1 MKTAYTFVTL
11 RYVHDVVTGEFA
23 NVGVVLYAP
32 AERYLEA
39 RFTSSY
45 ERLNALFVKI
55 DQANY
60 RNLIRYLGNRFVE
73 LAAEVR
79 EGLNLASVQGI
90 DELVRRVLPPDDS
103 SLQWSAASGGFSS
116 NLGETVGQLYARMVE
131 RYTRSDDASS
141 RTDEDIARPFKA
153 QLNKAAEKLHEKCI
167 EAKDYQYDFQYAWKN
182 SMWHVYEPVS
192 FDLVNSSSIVEKA
205 NNWLGRGVALND
217 SPESFKIHFIL
228 GEPKRSENQE
238 AFVRACHLLERIP
251 AQKELVR
258 ENEFLV
264 YTAPNA
270 EVKVAV
276 FFQGQDDLAGAAC
289 VCGVGSGRNR
299 FQNGNSSV

>member
-39 RFTSSY
+39 RFSSSY

-73 LAAEVR
+73 MATEVR
-79 EGLNLASVQGI
+79 IGLNLAPVQGI

-103 SLQWSAASGGFSS
+103 SLQWSAISGGFSS
-116 NLGETVGQLYARMVE
+116 NLGETVAQLYARMVM
-131 RYTRSDDASS
+131 RYARGEEADS

-153 QLNKAAEKLHEKCI
+153 QLKQAAQKLHKKRI
-167 EAKDYQYDFQYAWKN
+167 ETKDYQYDFQFAWKN
-182 SMWHVYEPVS
+182 SMWHLYEPVS
-192 FDLVNSSSIVEKA
+192 FDLISPSSIVEKA

-217 SPESFKIHFIL
+217 SAEPFRIHFIL
-228 GEPKRSENQE
+228 GEPKRSENQD

-258 ENEFLV
+258 EYELESF
-264 YTAPNA
+264 A
-270 EVKVAV
+270 ESVAAEIISHSE
-276 FFQGQDDLAGAAC
+276 D
-289 VCGVGSGRNR
+289 NR
-299 FQNGNSSV
+299 

>member
-1 MKTAYTFVTL
+1 MKTAYSFVTL

-55 DQANY
+55 DHANY
-60 RNLIRYLGNRFVE
+60 RNLIRYLSNRFVE

-79 EGLNLASVQGI
+79 GGLNLAPVQGI

-103 SLQWSAASGGFSS
+103 SLQWSVMSGGFSAD
-116 NLGETVGQLYARMVE
+116 LGETVGQLYARMVE
-131 RYTRSDDASS
+131 RYMHDEEAAS
-141 RTDEDIARPFKA
+141 RNDEDIARPFRA
-153 QLNKAAEKLHEKCI
+153 QLKLAAEKLHEKRI
-167 EAKDYQYDFQYAWKN
+167 ETRDYQYEFQYAWKN
-182 SMWHVYEPVS
+182 SMWHLYEPVS
-192 FDLVNSSSIVEKA
+192 FDLINPSSIVEKA
-205 NNWLGRGVALND
+205 NNWLGRGVALN
-217 SPESFKIHFIL
+217 ESLERFKIHFIL
-228 GEPKRSENQE
+228 GEPRRSENQE

-258 ENEFLV
+258 EKELESF
-264 YTAPNA
+264 TQS
-270 EVKVAV
+270 VASAIASHPE
-276 FFQGQDDLAGAAC
+276 DK
-289 VCGVGSGRNR
+289 N
-299 FQNGNSSV
+299 